1 MVGMKQLD
9 AKVVQDEITALL
21 LAYPELLEDEVLR
34 EDMIEGQTGTF
45 EFLSSIVR
53 KIGSTKALAGGT
65 ADYIGELQ
73 ERKARL
79 ERREQA
85 LRSLIGKIMNTA
97 ELRKAE
103 LPEAT
108 ISISAGRPKVVIV
121 NEQEIPKNFLRIK
134 TEPDKIRIGTAL
146 AAHEHVPGCCLSNA
160 ESVLRIL
167 VK

>member
-1 MVGMKQLD
+1 
-9 AKVVQDEITALL
+9 
-21 LAYPELLEDEVLR
+21 
-34 EDMIEGQTGTF
+34 
-45 EFLSSIVR
+45 VR

-79 ERREQA
+79 ERREHA
-85 LRSLIGKIMNTA
+85 LRSLIGKVMNTA

-108 ISISAGRPKVVIV
+108 TSISAGRQKVVIV
-121 NEQEIPKNFLRIK
+121 NEQEIPKDFLRIK
-134 TEPDKIRIGTAL
+134 TEPDKTRIGAAL
-146 AAHEHVPGCCLSNA
+146 TAHEHVPGCALSNA
-160 ESVLRIL
+160 EPVLRIL

>member
-1 MVGMKQLD
+1 MKNLD
-9 AKVVQDEITALL
+9 AKAVQGEITALL
-21 LAYPELLEDEVLR
+21 LSYPELSDDEVLR
-34 EDMIEGQTGTF
+34 EDMIEGQTSTF
-45 EFLSSIVR
+45 EFLSGIVR

-79 ERREQA
+79 ERREHA
-85 LRSLIGKIMNTA
+85 LRSLISKVMNTA

-121 NEQEIPKNFLRIK
+121 NEQEIPKDFLRIK
-134 TEPDKIRIGTAL
+134 TEPDKTRIGAAL
-146 AAHEHVPGCCLSNA
+146 AAHEHVPGCALSNA
-160 ESVLRIL
+160 EPVLRIL